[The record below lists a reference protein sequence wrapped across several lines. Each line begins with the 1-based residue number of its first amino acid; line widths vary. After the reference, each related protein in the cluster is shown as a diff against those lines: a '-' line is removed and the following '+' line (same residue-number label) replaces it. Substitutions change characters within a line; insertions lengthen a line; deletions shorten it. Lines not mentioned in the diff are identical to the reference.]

1 MQPLID
7 ADMIVYEAAFAGQDR
22 ETGDVY
28 SFDFVAEHIDSK
40 IRNICAS
47 VQATEDPILYLTGK
61 GNFRIE
67 LAKSK
72 PYKGKRPERPY
83 HYKNAM
89 VYLESLGAV
98 VAEGLEAD
106 DLMAME
112 QTARPEET
120 VICTRDKDLRQVPGW
135 HYGWEHGLQPEFE
148 LQLVD
153 EIGILNLIEK
163 ESISEAGVVRRYK
176 EVKGTGLK
184 FFYAQL
190 IIGDG
195 VDNIPGLPRGGPALA
210 YKLLADTNTE
220 GEMFNAVR
228 EAYRKKLGDEADE
241 YLLEQARL
249 LWMVRELDEE
259 GKPVMWE
266 FPNE

>member
-1 MQPLID
+1 M
-7 ADMIVYEAAFAGQDR
+7 
-22 ETGDVY
+22 Y
-28 SFDFVAEHIDSK
+28 SFDYVAEHIDSK

-47 VQATEDPILYLTGK
+47 VQATKDPILYLTGK

-72 PYKGKRPERPY
+72 PYKGVRGERPY

-106 DLMAME
+106 DLMSIE

-153 EIGILNLIEK
+153 EIGDIQLVKDNKKIE
-163 ESISEAGVVRRYK
+163 
-176 EVKGTGLK
+176 GTGLK

-190 IIGDG
+190 IVGDG

-210 YKLLADTNTE
+210 YKLLANTNTE

-259 GKPVMWE
+259 GKPVMWR
-266 FPNE
+266 FPDE